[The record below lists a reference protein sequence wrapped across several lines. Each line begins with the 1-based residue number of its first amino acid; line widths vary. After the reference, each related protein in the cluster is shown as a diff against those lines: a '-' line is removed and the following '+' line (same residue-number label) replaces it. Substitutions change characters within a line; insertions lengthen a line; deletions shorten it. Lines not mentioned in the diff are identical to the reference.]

1 MNNPIS
7 PRTRGVLYLLG
18 LTIGA
23 LAVVVGPLI
32 LALSIPDA
40 WAAVIVSLVGAVT
53 SLLSLLARDNLPG
66 IDDSDDVYTPQHAA
80 SVDTYVPTETD
91 SEQLSRLSAD
101 QSRLRDA

>member
-7 PRTRGVLYLLG
+7 PKTRGVLYLLG
-18 LTIGA
+18 LTIGG

-53 SLLSLLARDNLPG
+53 SLLSLLAKDNLPAPEEPT
-66 IDDSDDVYTPQHAA
+66 DVWVPYSDN
-80 SVDTYVPTETD
+80 
-91 SEQLSRLSAD
+91 
-101 QSRLRDA
+101 

>member
-1 MNNPIS
+1 MKNPIS

-18 LTIGA
+18 LVIGG

-32 LALSIPDA
+32 LALSIPEA

-66 IDDSDDVYTPQHAA
+66 PDDSDDTYYPQHAA
-80 SVDTYVPTETD
+80 TVDE
-91 SEQLSRLSAD
+91 SAPHIPYLD
-101 QSRLRDA
+101 N